1 MSEQLNEVFESE
13 GSLPVVN
20 LNPKAKV
27 PQVWKI
33 GDIDTNIV
41 VRLFSYL
48 SEGDAVKQVKLG
60 DKYAHVVIMSLSE
73 KGNLAELKNGLGPAP
88 IDAINTIFNTVYEQ
102 VKALRMDAVL
112 FRFPTKKLKG
122 RGQQLQTLLARLVST
137 KTGGRFKV
145 LSAMYQ
151 FTGKHTY
158 VMMVRKN
165 ANIEDIKGIPNINTE
180 LYTKVDSDVG
190 EVYVS
195 KKTGE
200 KVTKETAI
208 AGSIAAVEE
217 KRKDKPVIARTKI
230 SRRAIAA
237 SQSLEADRQEGE
249 LFQKYENSAK
259 EVSGPATAEL
269 LPEAYEIV
277 LAQASST
284 AKGTLVADIENKI
297 YNRIDESFKFAD
309 EVSYGGVIKPTLEK
323 FAKKIKTEKTT
334 SVKALAAFVEAANEI
349 ADSIK
354 DEWFEDFRRDN
365 FQLADDVLA
374 EVSEK
379 TWKQRKSAFL
389 SNVMY
394 TYARESARGTF
405 NITMNRDP
413 KQYSVAEK
421 RAIRE
426 YASSAY
432 TDINN
437 MLLGRYKPD
446 FYDVAD
452 EDEVKRA
459 IDGLDSAF
467 LNGDRYLK
475 DKRYI
480 ELSLSECLFTKQWLK
495 IRYSTS
501 ETMFPLHKLLLFSVG
516 LKRTLPL
523 DLLLKNVRKEL
534 NIDNNDEGVTISPSQ
549 VRTAMHAPEQIR
561 VNVGWAIDGAH
572 KVNVIYPGQLSNHP
586 NEQEIILP
594 RGILLQINKIT
605 DASSDTGAGLESNL
619 KFIQAEV
626 MSSDQLDEA
635 VIYDG
640 DVLMETG
647 EVVAMTGEIESDEP
661 VSFSSFVEKTSA
673 PKGLKLLASLMDLE
687 SVPFKFVQG

>member
-33 GDIDTNIV
+33 GDVDTNIV

-309 EVSYGGVIKPTLEK
+309 EVSYGSVIKPTLEK

-365 FQLADDVLA
+365 FQLPDDVLA
-374 EVSEK
+374 EVSER

-394 TYARESARGTF
+394 TYARESARDTF

-432 TDINN
+432 IDINN

-467 LNGDRYLK
+467 LNGDRLPEGLTLY
-475 DKRYI
+475 RAQ
-480 ELSLSECLFTKQWLK
+480 S
-495 IRYSTS
+495 IRMPIYEAMVKNKVFYFRNYVSTS
-501 ETMFPLHKLLLFSVG
+501 LAPIIFGGFKENVALG
-516 LKRTLPL
+516 LAPEE
-523 DLLLKNVRKEL
+523 VRKEL

>member
-33 GDIDTNIV
+33 GDVDTNVV

-60 DKYAHVVIMSLSE
+60 DKYAHVVIMSMSE

-88 IDAINTIFNTVYEQ
+88 IDAINTIFQTVYEQ
-102 VKALRMDAVL
+102 VKALRMEAVL

-145 LSAMYQ
+145 LPAFYQ

-165 ANIEDIKGIPNINTE
+165 ANIEDIKGIPDINTE
-180 LYTKVDSDVG
+180 LYTKVDSEVG
-190 EVYVS
+190 EVYIS
-195 KKTGE
+195 KKSGE

-217 KRKDKPVIARTKI
+217 KRNDKPVIARTKI

-237 SQSLEADRQEGE
+237 SQSLEVDRQEGE

-277 LAQASST
+277 LAQSSST
-284 AKGTLVADIENKI
+284 AKTKLVNDIEFRI
-297 YNRIDESFKFAD
+297 YNNIDDSFKFAD
-309 EVSYGGVIKPTLEK
+309 DVEYSNAIKPALEK

-334 SVKALAAFVEAANEI
+334 SVKALAAFVETANEI
-349 ADSIK
+349 ADSLR
-354 DEWFEDFRRDN
+354 DNWFEDFRRDN
-365 FQLADDVLA
+365 FHLDADILA
-374 EVSEK
+374 ENAERA
-379 TWKQRKSAFL
+379 WKQRKSAFI
-389 SNVMY
+389 SQMMY
-394 TYARESARGTF
+394 SYARDSAKGTYD
-405 NITMNRDP
+405 ITMSREP
-413 KQYSVAEK
+413 KQYSIAEK

-432 TDINN
+432 IDINN

-467 LNGDRYLK
+467 LNGDRLPEGLTLY
-475 DKRYI
+475 RAQ
-480 ELSLSECLFTKQWLK
+480 S
-495 IRYSTS
+495 IRMPIYEAMVKNKVFYFRNYVSTS
-501 ETMFPLHKLLLFSVG
+501 LAPIIFGGFKENVALG
-516 LKRTLPL
+516 LAPEE
-523 DLLLKNVRKEL
+523 VRKEL
-534 NIDNNDEGVTISPSQ
+534 NIDNNDEGVTITPSQ
-549 VRTAMHAPEQIR
+549 ENTAKYAPEQIR
-561 VNVGWAIDGAH
+561 INVGWAIDGAH
-572 KVNVIYPGQLSNHP
+572 KVNVIYPGQLSMHA

-594 RGILLQINKIT
+594 RGILLQVNKIT

-626 MSSDQLDEA
+626 LSSDQLDEA

-640 DVLMETG
+640 DALFETG
-647 EVVAMTGEIESDEP
+647 ELVAMTGQIESDEP
-661 VSFSSFVEKTSA
+661 VTFSSFVEKTSA
-673 PKGLKLLASLMDLE
+673 PKGLNLLASFMDLE
-687 SVPFKFVQG
+687 SVPFKFFQG

>member
-1 MSEQLNEVFESE
+1 
-13 GSLPVVN
+13 
-20 LNPKAKV
+20 
-27 PQVWKI
+27 
-33 GDIDTNIV
+33 
-41 VRLFSYL
+41 
-48 SEGDAVKQVKLG
+48 
-60 DKYAHVVIMSLSE
+60 
-73 KGNLAELKNGLGPAP
+73 
-88 IDAINTIFNTVYEQ
+88 
-102 VKALRMDAVL
+102 
-112 FRFPTKKLKG
+112 
-122 RGQQLQTLLARLVST
+122 
-137 KTGGRFKV
+137 
-145 LSAMYQ
+145 
-151 FTGKHTY
+151 
-158 VMMVRKN
+158 
-165 ANIEDIKGIPNINTE
+165 
-180 LYTKVDSDVG
+180 
-190 EVYVS
+190 
-195 KKTGE
+195 
-200 KVTKETAI
+200 
-208 AGSIAAVEE
+208 
-217 KRKDKPVIARTKI
+217 
-230 SRRAIAA
+230 
-237 SQSLEADRQEGE
+237 
-249 LFQKYENSAK
+249 
-259 EVSGPATAEL
+259 
-269 LPEAYEIV
+269 
-277 LAQASST
+277 
-284 AKGTLVADIENKI
+284 
-297 YNRIDESFKFAD
+297 
-309 EVSYGGVIKPTLEK
+309 
-323 FAKKIKTEKTT
+323 
-334 SVKALAAFVEAANEI
+334 
-349 ADSIK
+349 
-354 DEWFEDFRRDN
+354 
-365 FQLADDVLA
+365 
-374 EVSEK
+374 
-379 TWKQRKSAFL
+379 
-389 SNVMY
+389 MY

-467 LNGDRYLK
+467 LNGDRLPEGLTLY
-475 DKRYI
+475 RAQ
-480 ELSLSECLFTKQWLK
+480 S
-495 IRYSTS
+495 IRMPIYEAMVKNKVFYFRNYVSTS
-501 ETMFPLHKLLLFSVG
+501 LAPIIFGGFKENVALG
-516 LKRTLPL
+516 LAPEE
-523 DLLLKNVRKEL
+523 VRKEL

-549 VRTAMHAPEQIR
+549 VRTAMHAPDQIR

-647 EVVAMTGEIESDEP
+647 EVVAMTGEIESDGP

>member
-33 GDIDTNIV
+33 GDVDTNIV

-180 LYTKVDSDVG
+180 LYAKVDSDVG

-297 YNRIDESFKFAD
+297 YNRIDESFRFAD
-309 EVSYGGVIKPTLEK
+309 EVSYGSVIKPTLEK

-389 SNVMY
+389 SSVMY

-467 LNGDRYLK
+467 LNGDRLPEGLTLY
-475 DKRYI
+475 RAQ
-480 ELSLSECLFTKQWLK
+480 S
-495 IRYSTS
+495 IRMPIYEAMVKNKVFYFRNYVSTS
-501 ETMFPLHKLLLFSVG
+501 LAPIIFGGFKENVALG
-516 LKRTLPL
+516 LAPEE
-523 DLLLKNVRKEL
+523 VRKEL
-534 NIDNNDEGVTISPSQ
+534 NIDNNDEGVTISPSL

>member
-297 YNRIDESFKFAD
+297 YNRIDESFRFAD
-309 EVSYGGVIKPTLEK
+309 EVSYGSVIKPTLEK

-354 DEWFEDFRRDN
+354 DEW
-365 FQLADDVLA
+365 
-374 EVSEK
+374 
-379 TWKQRKSAFL
+379 
-389 SNVMY
+389 
-394 TYARESARGTF
+394 
-405 NITMNRDP
+405 
-413 KQYSVAEK
+413 
-421 RAIRE
+421 
-426 YASSAY
+426 
-432 TDINN
+432 
-437 MLLGRYKPD
+437 
-446 FYDVAD
+446 
-452 EDEVKRA
+452 
-459 IDGLDSAF
+459 
-467 LNGDRYLK
+467 
-475 DKRYI
+475 
-480 ELSLSECLFTKQWLK
+480 LK
-495 IRYSTS
+495 ILDVIISNWP
-501 ETMFPLHKLLLFSVG
+501 TMF
-516 LKRTLPL
+516 
-523 DLLLKNVRKEL
+523 
-534 NIDNNDEGVTISPSQ
+534 
-549 VRTAMHAPEQIR
+549 
-561 VNVGWAIDGAH
+561 
-572 KVNVIYPGQLSNHP
+572 
-586 NEQEIILP
+586 
-594 RGILLQINKIT
+594 
-605 DASSDTGAGLESNL
+605 
-619 KFIQAEV
+619 
-626 MSSDQLDEA
+626 
-635 VIYDG
+635 
-640 DVLMETG
+640 
-647 EVVAMTGEIESDEP
+647 
-661 VSFSSFVEKTSA
+661 
-673 PKGLKLLASLMDLE
+673 
-687 SVPFKFVQG
+687 

>member
-165 ANIEDIKGIPNINTE
+165 TNIEDIKGIPNINTE

-200 KVTKETAI
+200 TVTKETAI

-309 EVSYGGVIKPTLEK
+309 EVSYGSVIKPTLEK

-365 FQLADDVLA
+365 FQLPDDVLA
-374 EVSEK
+374 EVSER

-467 LNGDRYLK
+467 LNGDRLPEGLTLY
-475 DKRYI
+475 RAQ
-480 ELSLSECLFTKQWLK
+480 S
-495 IRYSTS
+495 IRMPIYEAMVKNKVFYFRNYVSTS
-501 ETMFPLHKLLLFSVG
+501 LTPIIFGGFKENVAIG
-516 LKRTLPL
+516 LAPEE
-523 DLLLKNVRKEL
+523 VRKEL

-549 VRTAMHAPEQIR
+549 VRTAMHAPDQIR